1 MPSAANNKNDKKFLR
16 AHAVIH
22 GRVQGVFFRASA
34 RDEALR
40 IGVGGWVRN
49 LPGGSV
55 EALFEGET
63 LKVEELL
70 GWCHKGPSGAR
81 VSSVDI
87 AFEPYK
93 GEFKRFEIRYGY

>member
-1 MPSAANNKNDKKFLR
+1 MPSAANKKSQVFLR
-16 AHAVIH
+16 AHAIIH
-22 GRVQGVFFRASA
+22 GRVQGVFFRAST

-40 IGVGGWVRN
+40 INVGGWVSN
-49 LPGGSV
+49 LPDGSV

-63 LKVEELL
+63 LKVEEIL

-87 AFEPYK
+87 SFEPYK

>member
-1 MPSAANNKNDKKFLR
+1 MPSAANKKNHEKYLR

-22 GRVQGVFFRASA
+22 GRVQGVFFRAST
-34 RDEALR
+34 REEALR

-49 LPGGSV
+49 LPDGSV

-63 LKVEELL
+63 LQVEEML

-87 AFEPYK
+87 VFEPYK